1 MSSRAERNRNN
12 VIAGTFVLVALALG
26 IGVFLALQKINL
38 RPRTPY
44 AITFTVKDGVAGL
57 ARGSAVRVGG
67 LLLGEVMRIEPVQPE
82 SGRPVGQIR
91 VYFELDS
98 DIPLYDNAQA
108 YRAAPLLGDS
118 SWINFTT
125 IGGPGMP
132 GLDGQQVLEAKLLPA
147 GAELVGMATPGL
159 LANIVGPDN
168 ALRLE
173 KVVENVEQ
181 VTDSL
186 RVDYRE
192 SIHPAL
198 NDAATVIRDFRQ
210 DYGNWRGRVE
220 TAIASAEQAAENL
233 EKATAEASTLVA
245 DAQATLAAARPDIT
259 ATLTNVRDASAS
271 AREVMARVETSSMPK
286 LDTIL
291 DDAEAGLA
299 SIADLIGRA
308 DVEFQE
314 RMPAIAASLNDART
328 TAQQLKLAT
337 IEIRRS
343 PWRLFYS
350 PPKDVYANEQLF
362 EAARS
367 FAIASGDLRVA
378 AEGLER
384 LSANPPAILAAD
396 PALQERIRTELSDA
410 LVRYAEA
417 QRQLY
422 GVLTRGED
430 APPEAGTGDAAGR

>member
-12 VIAGTFVLVALALG
+12 VVAGTFVLVALALG
-26 IGVFLALQKINL
+26 VGVFLALQKINFQ
-38 RPRTPY
+38 PRTSY
-44 AITFTVKDGVAGL
+44 AITFSVKDGVAGL

-67 LLLGEVMRIEPVQPE
+67 LLLGEVTRIEPVQPE
-82 SGRPVGQIR
+82 AGRPVERIR

-98 DIPLYDNAQA
+98 NIPLYDNAQA
-108 YRAAPLLGDS
+108 FRAAPLLGDA

-125 IGGPGMP
+125 IGGPGLP
-132 GLDGQQVLEAKLLPA
+132 GPDGEEVQDAKELPA

-173 KVVENVEQ
+173 KVVENVEV

-220 TAIASAEQAAENL
+220 TALASAEQAAENH

-245 DAQATLAAARPDIT
+245 DAQATLVAARPDIS
-259 ATLTNVRDASAS
+259 ATLTNLRDATGS
-271 AREVMARVETSSMPK
+271 AREVMARVESSSMPK
-286 LDTIL
+286 LDKVL

-299 SIADLIGRA
+299 SVADLIGRA

-314 RMPAIAASLNDART
+314 RMPSIAASLDDVRT

-417 QRQLY
+417 QRQLF

>member
-12 VIAGTFVLVALALG
+12 VIAGSFVLVALALG
-26 IGVFLALQKINL
+26 IGVFLALEKINFH
-38 RPRTPY
+38 PRTPY
-44 AITFTVKDGVAGL
+44 ALTFTVKDGVAGL

-67 LLLGEVMRIEPVQPE
+67 LLLGEVTRIEPVTPPANE
-82 SGRPVGQIR
+82 PVSEIT
-91 VYFELDS
+91 VHFELDA
-98 DIPLYDNAQA
+98 DIPLYSNAVG

-118 SWINFTT
+118 AWINFAT
-125 IGGPGMP
+125 IGGPGMTDA
-132 GLDGQQVLEAKLLPA
+132 DGKPVEAKLLAA
-147 GAELVGMATPGL
+147 GDGIEGMATPGL

-168 ALRLE
+168 AVRLQ
-173 KVVENVEQ
+173 KVVANVEQ

-198 NDAATVIRDFRQ
+198 NDAATVIRDFRS
-210 DYGNWRGRVE
+210 DYANWRGRVE
-220 TAIASAEQAAENL
+220 SALASAEKAAENL
-233 EKATAEASTLVA
+233 EKATDEASTLVS
-245 DAQATLAAARPDIT
+245 DAQQALTAARPDIT
-259 ATLTNVRDASAS
+259 TTLVNVRDASAS
-271 AREVMARVETSSMPK
+271 AREVVARVETSSMPK
-286 LDTIL
+286 LEKVL

-299 SIADLIGRA
+299 TIADLVGRA
-308 DVEFQE
+308 DVEFQGQ
-314 RMPAIAASLNDART
+314 MPAISSSLNDIRT

-343 PWRLFYS
+343 PWRLLYS

-367 FAIASGDLRVA
+367 FAIASGDLRTT
-378 AEGLER
+378 AEGFER
-384 LSANPPAILAAD
+384 LTANPPAILTAD
-396 PALQERIRTELSDA
+396 PELQKRIRAELSEA

-422 GVLTRGED
+422 GVLTGGEGAGQGSGAGD
-430 APPEAGTGDAAGR
+430 APGR

>member
-26 IGVFLALQKINL
+26 IGVFLALQKINF

-44 AITFTVKDGVAGL
+44 AITFTVKDGVA
-57 ARGSAVRVGG
+57 V
-67 LLLGEVMRIEPVQPE
+67 LGEVMRIEPVQPE